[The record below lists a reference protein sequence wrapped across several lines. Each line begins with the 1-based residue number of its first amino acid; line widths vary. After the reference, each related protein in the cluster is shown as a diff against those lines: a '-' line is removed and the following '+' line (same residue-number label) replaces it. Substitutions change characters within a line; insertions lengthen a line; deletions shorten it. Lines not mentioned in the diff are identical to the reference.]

1 MRGIL
6 CALSS
11 VSIFVLVLPAVAQN
25 QDTAASLVL
34 ACDRAAASP
43 SDTNRPAGIAGVPSD
58 KLDPQIA
65 IAACEAAA
73 TVAPNDPRIMFQLG
87 RAHAAAKAYESA
99 RVQFSRA
106 SDLDYAAA
114 QANLGFFYAAGLG
127 GLSKDDREASR
138 LFKLAAGKGF
148 IHNQLAGK
156 RLGLLL
162 DLVPDATTI
171 GYLVGF
177 NGSADADTKGLLEVA
192 RSVGREVIV
201 IECRGDADFE
211 AAFEK
216 LSQRQ
221 AGGLIVSAFPLAIN
235 NRHKVVALA
244 ARYKVPTIYAQSSYA
259 YQGGLMS
266 YMGVISE
273 RDVVNQYVMRI
284 LKGDKPADLPI
295 QTPRKF
301 ELILNLRTAKA
312 LGLAV
317 PPAILVNTDKVIE

>member
-6 CALSS
+6 CALPC

-114 QANLGFFYAAGLG
+114 QANLGFFYAAGMTGKPPACLNSPPGRAMPSAITTLASSMSQGVATSRRTTAKRLVSIRLPPTRVNLG
-127 GLSKDDREASR
+127 GNTISAASIR
-138 LFKLAAGKGF
+138 TVAA
-148 IHNQLAGK
+148 
-156 RLGLLL
+156 
-162 DLVPDATTI
+162 D
-171 GYLVGF
+171 
-177 NGSADADTKGLLEVA
+177 
-192 RSVGREVIV
+192 
-201 IECRGDADFE
+201 
-211 AAFEK
+211 
-216 LSQRQ
+216 
-221 AGGLIVSAFPLAIN
+221 
-235 NRHKVVALA
+235 
-244 ARYKVPTIYAQSSYA
+244 
-259 YQGGLMS
+259 
-266 YMGVISE
+266 
-273 RDVVNQYVMRI
+273 
-284 LKGDKPADLPI
+284 
-295 QTPRKF
+295 
-301 ELILNLRTAKA
+301 
-312 LGLAV
+312 
-317 PPAILVNTDKVIE
+317 